1 MNFNLIREFVVYSE
15 LISAIIGTIYL
26 FKYKHT
32 VLKYFLLLLWYITL
46 TELFGGYMVKSKFLV
61 YIDENGLIY
70 NWWIHNIRRF
80 FTFLVLYYIYYRL
93 LKTEAYKKWVKVF
106 AIFFAIIY
114 ILNYIFLQD
123 FIKEIPEI
131 PQVLGSIFLIIS
143 ILFYFIELLKSE
155 KIMVFHRLLPFW
167 ISVGLILFYAG
178 TIPFMLKWN
187 GYMLIPGVHDLFL
200 IVYILAITM
209 YLIFSFGFIWSK
221 KE

>member
-1 MNFNLIREFVVYSE
+1 
-15 LISAIIGTIYL
+15 
-26 FKYKHT
+26 
-32 VLKYFLLLLWYITL
+32 
-46 TELFGGYMVKSKFLV
+46 
-61 YIDENGLIY
+61 
-70 NWWIHNIRRF
+70 
-80 FTFLVLYYIYYRL
+80 
-93 LKTEAYKKWVKVF
+93 
-106 AIFFAIIY
+106 
-114 ILNYIFLQD
+114 LQD

-131 PQVLGSIFLIIS
+131 PHVLGSIFLIIS

-155 KIMVFHRLLPFW
+155 KILVFHRLLLFW